1 MHADLLIIG
10 SGVAGT
16 YAALTALKAGARV
29 VLATKGTLSSGSTR
43 WAQGGIAFP
52 QGPDDLPGHLEDTL
66 TAGRG
71 LSEPQVVQGLLEEAL
86 LHKERLLELGVPF
99 DPTPT
104 REGGHRRPRVLHAW
118 GDATGHALL
127 STLLKHL
134 HGEGLEV
141 LEHHAALA
149 LVQDGA
155 RVVGAEFWTPGGG
168 RKTLRAGAVLLATGG
183 LGRIYPVT
191 TNPHEATG
199 DGFALAY
206 RAGAVLR
213 DMEFVQFHPTAL
225 PTGGLVTEAARG
237 EGALLVNAR
246 GERFMPRYD
255 PAAEL
260 APRDVVARAIYLE
273 AKRTGGVFLD
283 LRPIPNLPRRF
294 PTVWQN
300 CLEAGH
306 DPTRAPVPV
315 HPAAHYAIGGVKT
328 DPWGRTTL
336 PGLFAVGEVASSG
349 LHGANRLASNS
360 LLEGLV
366 MGARAAQAA
375 LEEAGGPGGG
385 EATEVPGLDPNAL
398 PELRRI
404 AHASA
409 GIVRERRE
417 LEEGL
422 ERLARHRTR
431 PAETLLEAEAA
442 NLRTVLELIL
452 KGALFRE
459 ESRGAHYRADHPQE
473 APRPYHLEQ
482 ARGVVPRRVP
492 L

>member
-1 MHADLLIIG
+1 M
-10 SGVAGT
+10 
-16 YAALTALKAGARV
+16 
-29 VLATKGTLSSGSTR
+29 
-43 WAQGGIAFP
+43 
-52 QGPDDLPGHLEDTL
+52 
-66 TAGRG
+66 
-71 LSEPQVVQGLLEEAL
+71 
-86 LHKERLLELGVPF
+86 
-99 DPTPT
+99 
-104 REGGHRRPRVLHAW
+104 
-118 GDATGHALL
+118 
-127 STLLKHL
+127 
-134 HGEGLEV
+134 
-141 LEHHAALA
+141 
-149 LVQDGA
+149 
-155 RVVGAEFWTPGGG
+155 
-168 RKTLRAGAVLLATGG
+168 
-183 LGRIYPVT
+183 
-191 TNPHEATG
+191 
-199 DGFALAY
+199 
-206 RAGAVLR
+206 
-213 DMEFVQFHPTAL
+213 
-225 PTGGLVTEAARG
+225 
-237 EGALLVNAR
+237 
-246 GERFMPRYD
+246 
-255 PAAEL
+255 
-260 APRDVVARAIYLE
+260 ARAIYLE